1 MICRK
6 HHGSKNK
13 EYLHMDK
20 RKFAI
25 LILGIVGAFLIYSIQ
40 EAKAIPSFE
49 RQTGLSCFTCHTVYP
64 ELTPMGRQFKLG
76 GYTMSKSDKLFEF
89 PPPLA
94 GFAQLSFN
102 HVNSKLPPDY
112 LEDEWSNRITS
123 SGNNVL
129 NIPQE
134 ASIFYGGKVI
144 GKMGAFIQG
153 TFDGIENTFLLDMT
167 DVRYANSTTINGKNL
182 IYGITLNNSPTAQ

>member
-1 MICRK
+1 
-6 HHGSKNK
+6 
-13 EYLHMDK
+13 
-20 RKFAI
+20 
-25 LILGIVGAFLIYSIQ
+25 
-40 EAKAIPSFE
+40 
-49 RQTGLSCFTCHTVYP
+49 
-64 ELTPMGRQFKLG
+64 
-76 GYTMSKSDKLFEF
+76 MSKSDKFFEF

-94 GFAQLSFN
+94 GFAQLSFT

-112 LEDEWSNRITS
+112 LDDEWSNRITS

-153 TFDGIENTFLLDMT
+153 TFDGVENTFLLDMT
-167 DVRYANSTTINGKNL
+167 DVRFANRTAISGKDL
-182 IYGITLNNSPTAQ
+182 IYGITLIIVQQFKMFTTAPRYGLSLLKVRMSPHLPQQVQSLTVLWISR